1 MKKYLTGFFIFFT
14 FLSLIYGQELKNTG
28 SRILFH
34 GLVVD
39 ADTQVPL
46 PGTQILINKAFSSVS
61 GDEGKFAFYAGRLD
75 TVIFRR
81 LGYKSAILLISDTLT
96 AREFNAGIYMH
107 TDTLSMDEIVIVP
120 RFRNL
125 KSEILYSRSESSTEL
140 DNARYNL
147 EVSAYQGKITSNK
160 LGDPAANYE
169 LLRQRMR
176 EDAYSKGQIPSDR
189 LVGISPLLLFP
200 AAYLLMNGLPE
211 NPPPLQPHLTDQEIN
226 QIHRK
231 YMERLKK
238 GKQSPILY
246 KISP

>member
-120 RFRNL
+120 RLRNL
-125 KSEILYSRSESSTEL
+125 KSEILYSRNESSTEIE
-140 DNARYNL
+140 NARYNL
-147 EVSAYQGKITSNK
+147 EVSAYQGKITGNK

-176 EDAYSKGQIPSDR
+176 EDAYSKGQIPADR
-189 LVGISPLLLFP
+189 IVGISPFLLLP
-200 AAYLLMNGLPE
+200 ATYLLLHGLPE
-211 NPPPLQPHLTDQEIN
+211 SPPPPKPHLTDQEIN
-226 QIHRK
+226 QIHRE
-231 YMERLKK
+231 YMERFKK
-238 GKQSPILY
+238 GR
-246 KISP
+246 